1 LFNKAEKKMTTT
13 TSLFSRQIKA
23 LSLFILFSSSAAQVQ
38 ANNVGENSAWQF
50 QTTQDKVNKGA
61 IVDLIEKKKN
71 GYYDSF
77 RVINNTVNNTTI
89 DKQFNCSV
97 SANSTGNTGNN
108 DLAATT
114 SSPTLNSNGTT
125 NAANAANAATNS
137 SSRSGLGI
145 DQLVSV
151 TDAINSSQTNSGAL
165 TASVTGSTTSA
176 SNGAVSAGG
185 GTSSQVLNSTQSNTG
200 QQTASVSGSTACNG
214 PLLNA
219 K

>member
-1 LFNKAEKKMTTT
+1 MTTIN
-13 TSLFSRQIKA
+13 FSMSKKCRVLGVQFLLMSTA
-23 LSLFILFSSSAAQVQ
+23 LPVL

-61 IVDLIEKKKN
+61 IVDLMEKKKN

>member
-1 LFNKAEKKMTTT
+1 MTQQQNFYHLHTT
-13 TSLFSRQIKA
+13 ILSAFASAILITSPA
-23 LSLFILFSSSAAQVQ
+23 Q
-38 ANNVGENSAWQF
+38 ANNVGENVSWQF
-50 QTTQDKVNKGA
+50 HTTQDKVNKGA
-61 IVDLIEKKKN
+61 VVDLIEKKKS
-71 GYYDSF
+71 GFYESF
-77 RVINNTVNNTTI
+77 KVINNTVNSTTI
-89 DKQFNCSV
+89 DKQFNCSL
-97 SANSTGNTGNN
+97 SASSTGNTGNN
-108 DLAATT
+108 DLMATT
-114 SSPTLNSNGTT
+114 SSPTLNSTGAT

-145 DQLVSV
+145 DQLTSV

-165 TASVTGSTTSA
+165 TASVTGSTTNA

-214 PLLNA
+214 PLLQS

>member
-1 LFNKAEKKMTTT
+1 MMQRKQMFHRPVRVL
-13 TSLFSRQIKA
+13 SA
-23 LSLFILFSSSAAQVQ
+23 LALLVSGAVQVM

-61 IVDLIEKKKN
+61 VVDLIEKKKN

-165 TASVTGSTTSA
+165 TASVTGSTTNA